1 MDSILNDYATSVTAF
16 EKIKSVILD
25 AKSRMESEEMA
36 GVFDNLLEAV
46 AIEGVEQISNVLKS
60 SVTESLNTINTNS
73 HE

>member
-1 MDSILNDYATSVTAF
+1 MDSILNDYATIVIAF

-25 AKSRMESEEMA
+25 AKSRMVSEEMA

-60 SVTESLNTINTNS
+60 TVTESLNTINTNS